1 MSTPRLPR
9 TGSTG
14 AALGD
19 GSPGS
24 VPLGHLGGGARSQK
38 LDPDQLRLAL
48 EEVAQ
53 SLGLAESIVESEPAT
68 DKPVT
73 SGRKP
78 PQRNRGA

>member
-1 MSTPRLPR
+1 MSTSAAADR
-9 TGSTG
+9 STG

-19 GSPGS
+19 GSPGG
-24 VPLGHLGGGARSQK
+24 VPLGHLAGGARSEE
-38 LDPDQLRLAL
+38 LDPDQLQLAL

-53 SLGLAESIVESEPAT
+53 SLGLAESIVESEPGA